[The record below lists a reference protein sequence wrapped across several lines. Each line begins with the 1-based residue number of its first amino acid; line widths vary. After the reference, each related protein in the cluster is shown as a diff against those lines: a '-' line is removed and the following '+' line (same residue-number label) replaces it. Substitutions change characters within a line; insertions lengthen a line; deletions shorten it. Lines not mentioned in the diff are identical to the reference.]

1 MSVFKGAVMM
11 KDENRTIIWPAYLDS
26 NKTKSEGRKIP
37 KKQAVSSPKLRE
49 ITQAAKKLR
58 LNPSVEKYKSYPPSW
73 WEGSGRIIIDR
84 NMSKQEVLIKLSNL
98 INGSRKDK

>member
-1 MSVFKGAVMM
+1 M
-11 KDENRTIIWPAYLDS
+11 KDETRTIIWPVYLDS
-26 NKTKSEGRKIP
+26 GKSKSEGRKIP

-58 LNPSVEKYKSYPPSW
+58 LNPSVEKYKSYPSSW
-73 WEGSGRIIIDR
+73 WEGSGRIIIDKKI
-84 NMSKQEVLIKLSNL
+84 SKREVLIKLSNL

>member
-1 MSVFKGAVMM
+1 MM

-26 NKTKSEGRKIP
+26 KKTKSEGRKIP
-37 KKQAVSSPKLRE
+37 KQHAVSSPKLRE

-58 LNPSVEKYKSYPPSW
+58 LNPSVEKYKSYPSSW

-84 NMSKQEVLIKLSNL
+84 NMSKREVLIKLSNL

>member
-1 MSVFKGAVMM
+1 MM

-37 KKQAVSSPKLRE
+37 KQQAVSSPKLRE

-84 NMSKQEVLIKLSNL
+84 NMSKREVLIKLSNL

>member
-1 MSVFKGAVMM
+1 M
-11 KDENRTIIWPAYLDS
+11 KDETKTIIWPAYIDS
-26 NKTKSEGRKIP
+26 TKSKSEGRKIP
-37 KKQAVSSPKLRE
+37 KKQAVNSPKLRE

-58 LNPSVEKYKSYPPSW
+58 LNPSVEKYKSYPSSW